1 MPKQGKSPK
10 KKTKEKSPQRT
21 EESEYP
27 EMDQDVYNRLLQN
40 AIEQSK
46 AELQQRHEEQLKA
59 VEERLTRKFD
69 DEVRELSRAF
79 DESRGANPTTRD
91 ATWMRDIMTEAV
103 VAANNANL
111 TTQKPYIPNRF
122 LDAIEEQKYSPYIR
136 GDAQLKQLFTYV
148 SEMQIAP
155 YLWTRHWLEYE
166 YGTEYFDALL
176 EEVISVHTDPRTNEE
191 YFCSELNKEQIAE
204 VVYHEGKMFCFTRKG
219 SNWSRFL

>member
-1 MPKQGKSPK
+1 MTKPGKTPK

-27 EMDQDVYNRLLQN
+27 AMDEETYNRLFQN

-91 ATWMRDIMTEAV
+91 TTWMRDVMTEAV

-136 GDAQLKQLFTYV
+136 GDAQLKLLFTYL
-148 SEMQIAP
+148 SEMQIGP
-155 YLWTRHWLEYE
+155 YL
-166 YGTEYFDALL
+166 
-176 EEVISVHTDPRTNEE
+176 
-191 YFCSELNKEQIAE
+191 
-204 VVYHEGKMFCFTRKG
+204 
-219 SNWSRFL
+219 

>member
-91 ATWMRDIMTEAV
+91 TTLMRSVMKEAV
-103 VAANNANL
+103 VND
-111 TTQKPYIPNRF
+111 R
-122 LDAIEEQKYSPYIR
+122 AISPPRETSRYQR
-136 GDAQLKQLFTYV
+136 EVATFGGGGV
-148 SEMQIAP
+148 
-155 YLWTRHWLEYE
+155 TR
-166 YGTEYFDALL
+166 
-176 EEVISVHTDPRTNEE
+176 
-191 YFCSELNKEQIAE
+191 
-204 VVYHEGKMFCFTRKG
+204 
-219 SNWSRFL
+219 

>member
-46 AELQQRHEEQLKA
+46 AELQRRHEEQLKA

-103 VAANNANL
+103 VAANRDNANL

-122 LDAIEEQKYSPYIR
+122 LDALEEQKYNPYIR
-136 GDAQLKQLFTYV
+136 GDAQLKLLF
-148 SEMQIAP
+148 
-155 YLWTRHWLEYE
+155 
-166 YGTEYFDALL
+166 
-176 EEVISVHTDPRTNEE
+176 ISLKCKLDPI
-191 YFCSELNKEQIAE
+191 C
-204 VVYHEGKMFCFTRKG
+204 G
-219 SNWSRFL
+219 

>member
-1 MPKQGKSPK
+1 M
-10 KKTKEKSPQRT
+10 PQRT

-46 AELQQRHEEQLKA
+46 AELQRRHEEQLKA

-103 VAANNANL
+103 VAANRDNANL

-122 LDAIEEQKYSPYIR
+122 LDALEEQKYNPYIR
-136 GDAQLKQLFTYV
+136 GDAQLKLLF
-148 SEMQIAP
+148 
-155 YLWTRHWLEYE
+155 
-166 YGTEYFDALL
+166 
-176 EEVISVHTDPRTNEE
+176 ISLKCKLDPIVDKT
-191 YFCSELNKEQIAE
+191 LAGI
-204 VVYHEGKMFCFTRKG
+204 
-219 SNWSRFL
+219 

>member
-111 TTQKPYIPNRF
+111 TIQT
-122 LDAIEEQKYSPYIR
+122 YS
-136 GDAQLKQLFTYV
+136 
-148 SEMQIAP
+148 
-155 YLWTRHWLEYE
+155 
-166 YGTEYFDALL
+166 
-176 EEVISVHTDPRTNEE
+176 
-191 YFCSELNKEQIAE
+191 C
-204 VVYHEGKMFCFTRKG
+204 
-219 SNWSRFL
+219 

>member
-69 DEVRELSRAF
+69 DRS
-79 DESRGANPTTRD
+79 
-91 ATWMRDIMTEAV
+91 IH
-103 VAANNANL
+103 
-111 TTQKPYIPNRF
+111 NRRQSCMV
-122 LDAIEEQKYSPYIR
+122 LP
-136 GDAQLKQLFTYV
+136 L
-148 SEMQIAP
+148 
-155 YLWTRHWLEYE
+155 
-166 YGTEYFDALL
+166 
-176 EEVISVHTDPRTNEE
+176 
-191 YFCSELNKEQIAE
+191 
-204 VVYHEGKMFCFTRKG
+204 HEKLPLPIWC
-219 SNWSRFL
+219 